1 MVRKLFNASM
11 SVHVRFGVLAC
22 LIGLLCPQN
31 VLSQGIANLIITG
44 NDIPESGFA
53 SAYISH
59 SFRID
64 GEGRDNI
71 TDGKWAF
78 VLPSSNGEETVV
90 KIAEDGLFFDIDSLS
105 NPDDFTISKDGIICG
120 KIRFSGILDVQAV
133 DLQLDVTIDLKPLI
147 SNVSYTTQKIDGLDS
162 YNAFCKVDYK
172 GADYVYVKLEEEYGA
187 MVRTQFVRE
196 PYSAHFACRNIA
208 SPFYAWIDIEA
219 VNKYGRTV
227 YTIELPPFDDQQTA
241 IDNSVGDDNVYSEIK
256 VYTADGK
263 YLKTISDVS
272 AIQSLLPGVYVLAYC
287 RQNKVVRTSKILR

>member
-44 NDIPESGFA
+44 NDIPESGLA

-64 GEGRDNI
+64 GEGIGNI

-90 KIAEDGLFFDIDSLS
+90 KSAEDGLTFDIDSLS

-120 KIRFSGILDVQAV
+120 KIRFSGILDGHAV

-147 SNVSYTTQKIDGLDS
+147 SNVTCETQKIEGYDS
-162 YNAFCKVDYK
+162 YNAFCSAEYK
-172 GADYVYVKLEEEYGA
+172 GADYVYVGVEEEYGSGK
-187 MVRTQFVRE
+187 MTQFLKK
-196 PYSAHFACRNIA
+196 PYSGRFVCRDIT
-208 SPFYAWIDIEA
+208 SPYYAWIDIEA

-256 VYTADGK
+256 VYTADGIS
-263 YLKTISDVS
+263 LKSISDVS
-272 AIQSLLPGVYVLAYC
+272 VIQSLLPGMYVLKCY
-287 RQNKVVRTSKILR
+287 RGDKVVRVSKFVK

>member
-1 MVRKLFNASM
+1 MVKKLFNASM
-11 SVHVRFGVLAC
+11 FVHVRSGVLAC

-31 VLSQGIANLIITG
+31 VLSQGITNLIITG
-44 NDIPESGFA
+44 NDIPESGLA

-64 GEGRDNI
+64 GEGLGNI

-90 KIAEDGLFFDIDSLS
+90 KSAEDGLTFDIDSLS

-120 KIRFSGILDVQAV
+120 KIRFSGILDGQAV
-133 DLQLDVTIDLKPLI
+133 DLQYDVTIDLKPLI
-147 SNVSYTTQKIDGLDS
+147 SNVTCETQKIDGLDS

-187 MVRTQFVRE
+187 IVRTQFVRE

-208 SPFYAWIDIEA
+208 SPFYAWIDIE
-219 VNKYGRTV
+219 VENQYGRTV

-241 IDNSVGDDNVYSEIK
+241 IDNPVGDDNVYSEIK

-263 YLKTISDVS
+263 FLKSISDVS
-272 AIQSLLPGVYVLAYC
+272 ATQSLLPGMYVLAYC
-287 RQNKVVRTSKILR
+287 KGNKVVRTSKILR

>member
-90 KIAEDGLFFDIDSLS
+90 KSAEDGLFFDIDSLS

-120 KIRFSGILDVQAV
+120 KIRFLGILNGKVV
-133 DLQLDVTIDLKPLI
+133 DLQYNVTFELRPTI

-172 GADYVYVKLEEEYGA
+172 GADYVYVGVEEEYGSGK
-187 MVRTQFVRE
+187 MTQFLKK
-196 PYSAHFACRNIA
+196 PYSGRFVCRDIT
-208 SPFYAWIDIEA
+208 SPYYAWIDIEA

-256 VYTADGK
+256 VYTADGIS
-263 YLKTISDVS
+263 LKSISDVS
-272 AIQSLLPGVYVLAYC
+272 AIQSLLPGMYVFKCY
-287 RQNKVVRTSKILR
+287 RGDKVVRVSKFVK

>member
-90 KIAEDGLFFDIDSLS
+90 KSAEDGLFFDIDSLS

-120 KIRFSGILDVQAV
+120 KIRFSGILNGKVV
-133 DLQLDVTIDLKPLI
+133 DLQYNVTFELRPTI

-172 GADYVYVKLEEEYGA
+172 GADYVYVGVEEEYGSGK
-187 MVRTQFVRE
+187 MTQFLKK
-196 PYSAHFACRNIA
+196 PYSGRFVCRDIT
-208 SPFYAWIDIEA
+208 SPYYAWIDIEA

-256 VYTADGK
+256 VYTADGIS
-263 YLKTISDVS
+263 LKSISDVS
-272 AIQSLLPGVYVLAYC
+272 AIQSLLPGMYVFKCY
-287 RQNKVVRTSKILR
+287 RGDKVVRVSKFVK

>member
-90 KIAEDGLFFDIDSLS
+90 KSAEDGLIFDIDSLS

-120 KIRFSGILDVQAV
+120 KIRFSGILNGKVV
-133 DLQLDVTIDLKPLI
+133 DLQYNVTFELRPTI

-172 GADYVYVKLEEEYGA
+172 GADYVYVGVEEEYGSGK
-187 MVRTQFVRE
+187 MTQFLKK
-196 PYSAHFACRNIA
+196 PYSGRFVCRDIT
-208 SPFYAWIDIEA
+208 SPYYAWIDIEA

-256 VYTADGK
+256 VYTADGIS
-263 YLKTISDVS
+263 LKSISDVS
-272 AIQSLLPGVYVLAYC
+272 AIQSLLPGMYVFKCY
-287 RQNKVVRTSKILR
+287 RGDKVVRVSKFVK

>member
-1 MVRKLFNASM
+1 MVKKLFNALLFA
-11 SVHVRFGVLAC
+11 HVRFGVLAC
-22 LIGLLCPQN
+22 MIGLLCPQN
-31 VLSQGIANLIITG
+31 VLSQGITNLIITG
-44 NDIPESGFA
+44 NDIPESGLA

-64 GEGRDNI
+64 GEGIGNI

-90 KIAEDGLFFDIDSLS
+90 KSAEDGLTFDIDSLS

-120 KIRFSGILDVQAV
+120 KIRFSGILDGQAV

-147 SNVSYTTQKIDGLDS
+147 SNVTCETQKIEGYDS
-162 YNAFCKVDYK
+162 YNAFCSAEYK
-172 GADYVYVKLEEEYGA
+172 GADYVYVGVEEEYGSCKL
-187 MVRTQFVRE
+187 TQFLQK
-196 PYSAHFACRNIA
+196 PYSGRFVCRDIT
-208 SPFYAWIDIEA
+208 SPYYAWIDIEA

-241 IDNSVGDDNVYSEIK
+241 IDNPMGDDNVYSEIK

-263 YLKTISDVS
+263 FLKSISDVS
-272 AIQSLLPGVYVLAYC
+272 ATQSLLPGMYVYAYC
-287 RQNKVVRTSKILR
+287 KGNKVVRTSKILR